1 MTDRGVRSK
10 RLQRTARSE
19 GRRRCRSWLLQA
31 LVLMAVGVGGGTP
44 AAAEDPMKARLQGA
58 IAAYGTAME
67 SDERDLRLEG
77 FRQAERLFRAATES
91 GIDNAALYANLGNAA
106 LQAEHLGPAVLAYRR
121 ALLLEPGLER
131 AQQNLQHTRGLL
143 PDWVPTPAGAGLL
156 DSFFGWHLTTSQAV
170 RANLAALFFVIAT
183 LCLAGAITFRVTP
196 PRYAAGLSGLVW
208 LALIL
213 SLAFD
218 PGRSASR
225 EAVVIVE
232 EATARAAD
240 SINAPRRFGEPLP
253 GGTELTILEDRGG
266 WLQVEL
272 HNGRNAW
279 LTTSSVERVAEP

>member
-1 MTDRGVRSK
+1 MTGRALRSNGPRRQAGSAGSDRLRSC
-10 RLQRTARSE
+10 LVY
-19 GRRRCRSWLLQA
+19 G
-31 LVLMAVGVGGGTP
+31 LVLWAALAGGAAT
-44 AAAEDPMKARLQGA
+44 AAAEDPMQARLEAA
-58 IAAYGTAME
+58 ITAYDAAME
-67 SDERDLRLEG
+67 SDERELRLEG

-131 AQQNLQHTRGLL
+131 AQQNLQHVRTLL

-156 DSFFGWHLTTSQAV
+156 DSFFVWHLTTSQAV
-170 RANLAALFFVIAT
+170 RANLAALFFAIAT

-196 PRYAAGLSGLVW
+196 PRYAAALCGLVW
-208 LALIL
+208 GALIL

-218 PGRSASR
+218 PGRSASH
-225 EAVVIVE
+225 EAVVVVD

-266 WLQVEL
+266 WLQIEL

-279 LTTSSVERVAEP
+279 LTTSSVERIAER